1 MEKQMGAAEEIMV
14 ARVKKRWKENTEI
27 SNETTKLARQFNPNT
42 YRMKVR
48 G

>member
-1 MEKQMGAAEEIMV
+1 MAVAEEIMV
-14 ARVKKRWKENTEI
+14 ARVKKDGKKTPRSATKQR
-27 SNETTKLARQFNPNT
+27 KLACQFNPNT

>member
-1 MEKQMGAAEEIMV
+1 MGKNGMAEEIMV
-14 ARVKKRWKENTEI
+14 ARVKKKRWKVNTEI
-27 SNETTKLARQFNPNT
+27 SKETTKLARQFNPNT